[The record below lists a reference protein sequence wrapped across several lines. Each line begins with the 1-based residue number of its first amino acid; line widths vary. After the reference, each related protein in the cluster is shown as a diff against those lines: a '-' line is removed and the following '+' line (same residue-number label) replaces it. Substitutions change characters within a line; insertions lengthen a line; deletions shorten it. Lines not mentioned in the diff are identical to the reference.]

1 VQGHCTKPVKES
13 VLLRTVHSALRSRAS
28 PTPPDSPGAQ
38 PTKPLNPSAK
48 LHVLLAEDNAVNQ
61 AVARALL
68 AKWGHTLEIAATG
81 KATVELNKEDR
92 FDLILMDVSS
102 CPLRGSSILLAE
114 SRQ

>member
-1 VQGHCTKPVKES
+1 MNVQGHCTKPVKES
-13 VLLRTVHSALRSRAS
+13 VLLRTIHTALLSRAS

-38 PTKPLNPSAK
+38 TQTLNPLNPPAK

-81 KATVELNKEDR
+81 KAAVELNEEDR

-102 CPLRGSSILLAE
+102 CPPRGC
-114 SRQ
+114 